1 MRPSDRTIRS
11 ILAMSA
17 LSVAVLATPLASAAG
32 ADPSTATPAQKKEA
46 MDHFTAGKQAF
57 EAKNFEKAATEL
69 RASLEVVDSPNARL
83 ELARA
88 LRDGG
93 KLDEAWT
100 EYERVVQDATK
111 LAAKE
116 DRYRKTA
123 DAATTERT
131 DVEAKLAFVLVAV
144 AHPPA
149 GAVLKVGGKTVPQDQ
164 WDDPIVA
171 PAGAVDVVLSD
182 ASGKELARQTVMATV
197 GQKLPVD
204 LDAQPPPAPVPA
216 APHEVA
222 AEDKPDNG
230 PPPAETPPPPPA
242 SSGRAKLRP
251 WAYVAGGVGVA
262 GLATFTVLGLMA
274 NSNYSDLQG
283 ACPNHACP
291 PSKSSEI
298 DNGKTFQTVANVG
311 LVVGIVGVATG
322 ATLFV
327 LSLGGK
333 SAPATT
339 GLVVGPSFVGLRG
352 TL

>member
-11 ILAMSA
+11 ILAVSA
-17 LSVAVLATPLASAAG
+17 LSVAVLASPLASAAG
-32 ADPSTATPAQKKEA
+32 ADPSSATPAQKKEA

-57 EAKNFEKAATEL
+57 EVKNYEKAVAEL
-69 RASLEVVDSPNARL
+69 RASLDVVDSPNARL

-93 KLDEAWT
+93 KLADAWA

-111 LAAKE
+111 MAAKE
-116 DRYRKTA
+116 PRYAKTA

-131 DVEAKLAFVLVAV
+131 DVEAKLAFVLVTV
-144 AHPPA
+144 AHAPKD
-149 GAVLKVGGKTVPQDQ
+149 AVLKVGGKSVPQDD
-164 WDDPIVA
+164 WDEPIVA
-171 PAGAVDVVLSD
+171 PAGACDVVLSD

-204 LDAQPPPAPVPA
+204 LDAQPAPQA
-216 APHEVA
+216 APA
-222 AEDKPDNG
+222 STAIAPEDKPDNG
-230 PPPAETPPPPPA
+230 PPPADTAPPPS
-242 SSGRAKLRP
+242 SSGRSSLRP

-262 GLATFTVLGLMA
+262 GLAAFTVFGLMS
-274 NSNYSDLQG
+274 NSDYSDLQNSCHPG
-283 ACPNHACP
+283 CPAN
-291 PSKSSEI
+291 KSSEI
-298 DNGKTFQTVANVG
+298 DNGKTYQLIANIG
-311 LVVGIVGVATG
+311 LGVGIVGVAAG

-339 GLVVGPSFVGLRG
+339 GLVVGPSFVGVRG